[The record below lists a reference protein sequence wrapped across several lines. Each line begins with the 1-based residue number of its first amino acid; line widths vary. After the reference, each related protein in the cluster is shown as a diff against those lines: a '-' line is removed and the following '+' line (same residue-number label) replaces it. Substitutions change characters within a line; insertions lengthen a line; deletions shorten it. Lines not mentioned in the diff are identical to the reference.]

1 MSRFGI
7 ITLTQ
12 SADFPTAWSSLRT
25 LSDQLSED
33 RRRFVLLNDELDRAL
48 ITEISDLPFTEVL
61 APGENLGVA
70 AGRNVLIQRALEW
83 GADFI
88 VTMDDDVFAPSDYLD
103 RLAKRVD
110 ERGRDGAPMF
120 GIAAPVL
127 LDYHAIAP
135 SIHGVDETQA
145 VESGEVGSFRTD
157 VTTAELRS
165 VWQSLEPDARRKAV
179 HHMGVRHW
187 RRHYFSAL
195 GNQAKSLRAFLKR
208 VVHVPHERDGAT
220 PTELRRDRSAIDEA
234 ISGRAEP
241 MSIDSAPGG
250 VSVVPAA
257 TFRAL
262 GLLEEAFAPFGYED
276 AEMGVRTVRSGMTVE
291 LLPSEILL
299 HDLQSRHKEREPLI
313 AAATRAK
320 ARAILLRRHGGSPD
334 LVANAVLEA
343 FVLGWSEAAMYKD
356 RQGGAAAG
364 ALAYVA
370 GLLAGLFRALTEV
383 PLDQGRDAEPELLV
397 RTGRATT
404 TFSSGETPA
413 PGVIPTTYSGSIPI
427 RFDLNEIP
435 IRGGAANQLTGVAG
449 ISYRLDPSGTLH
461 VHHLTVD
468 FPGLAEMVIEAELS
482 GVLSGEAHPDS
493 LLTNTRLHRL
503 RLEMLDRG
511 LIDRL
516 EETYG
521 WETGQPSNGRLLAM
535 SRSWMGPT
543 GAALR
548 AILQPWSPPT
558 RLVVQL
564 TPGQPVSARDLTTL
578 DGGPWH
584 VRRRLG
590 LTIRVTGADHARDRD
605 SLVEG
610 RTS

>member
-1 MSRFGI
+1 MSRLGI
-7 ITLTQ
+7 ITLAQ
-12 SADFPTAWSSLRT
+12 SGDFPTAWSSLRT

-33 RRRFVLLNDELDRAL
+33 RQRFVLLNDEVDQAL
-48 ITEISDLPFTEVL
+48 IAEISALPFTEVV

-70 AGRNVLIQRALEW
+70 AGRNRLITRALEW

-103 RLAKRVD
+103 RLT
-110 ERGRDGAPMF
+110 ERFDGRGETGPPMF

-135 SIHGVDETQA
+135 AIHGAEEIQA
-145 VESGEVGSFRTD
+145 VEGGQIGSFRTD
-157 VTTAELRS
+157 VTTGELRS
-165 VWQSLEPDARRKAV
+165 VWQSLEPDAQRKAV

-195 GNQAKSLRAFLKR
+195 GNEAKMQRGFLNR
-208 VVHVPHERDGAT
+208 VVAVPDERVGAA
-220 PTELRRDRSAIDEA
+220 PTELRHDRSAIDEA
-234 ISGRAEP
+234 ISGRVAP
-241 MSIDSAPGG
+241 IPIDSAPGG
-250 VSVVPAA
+250 VSVIPAA

-334 LVANAVLEA
+334 LVANAVLES
-343 FVLGWSEAAMYKD
+343 FVLGWSEAAMYKE

-364 ALAYVA
+364 SLAYVA
-370 GLLAGLFRALTEV
+370 GLLAGLFRTLTEHH
-383 PLDQGRDAEPELLV
+383 LDWGRDTESARMV
-397 RTGRATT
+397 KAGRATA
-404 TFSSGETPA
+404 TFSSDVRV
-413 PGVIPTTYSGSIPI
+413 PGVIPTSFSGSLPI

-435 IRGGAANQLTGVAG
+435 IRGGTANHLTGVVG

-461 VHHLTVD
+461 VHRLTLDV
-468 FPGLAEMVIEAELS
+468 PGLVEVEIEAELS
-482 GVLSGEAHPDS
+482 GVLSGEVHPDS

-503 RLEMLDRG
+503 SFEVLDRG

-516 EETYG
+516 EETYA
-521 WETGQPSNGRLLAM
+521 WETGRPSNGRLLAL
-535 SRSWMGPT
+535 SKSWPGPT
-543 GAALR
+543 GAAVR
-548 AILQPWSPPT
+548 AFLQPWSPPL
-558 RLVVQL
+558 RLVAEL
-564 TPGQPVSARDLTTL
+564 TPGQPVSARDLMTL

-590 LTIRVTGADHARDRD
+590 LKIRVIGVDNARDRD